1 MPIMSST
8 SLERLAVGLRH
19 VDRQVHDEAQSVAP
33 QPNRSEPPQRSV
45 RAKWAAGPQ
54 RYRWQAIGTVALLF
68 VGGCAQAPS
77 PRHQIQHYDLGP
89 PQTAGLSANVQ
100 PSPSLVLKVLAV
112 SASAAL
118 DSDDIAYRLV
128 YANPN
133 QARHYSGSEW
143 TATPAQLMT
152 ERLRG
157 KLAQTSHLLEGGDP
171 EDAPL
176 LKVELLDFSQRFDA
190 PGHGQGVVSIRATLK
205 TRTRLIAQRDFT
217 ASVPSATANAE
228 GGATAIAQAA
238 DAVLDNLSAWAT
250 HSAAAQ

>member
-1 MPIMSST
+1 MQIKSST
-8 SLERLAVGLRH
+8 PLKMLR
-19 VDRQVHDEAQSVAP
+19 
-33 QPNRSEPPQRSV
+33 QR
-45 RAKWAAGPQ
+45 GQ
-54 RYRWQAIGTVALLF
+54 RYRWLTIGTAALVF
-68 VGGCAQAPS
+68 VGGCAHAPT
-77 PRHQIQHYDLGP
+77 PRHQMQRFDLGP
-89 PQTAGLSANVQ
+89 PETSA
-100 PSPSLVLKVLAV
+100 PSVTLQLPVLPSLKVLAV

-133 QARHYSGSEW
+133 QALHYSGSEW

-152 ERLRG
+152 DRLRG
-157 KLAQTSHLLEGGDP
+157 KLAHTTHLLEGGDP

-190 PGHGQGVVSIRATLK
+190 PGRGQGVVSIRATLK

-228 GGATAIAQAA
+228 GGATAIAQAT
-238 DAVLDNLSAWAT
+238 DVVLNNLSTW
-250 HSAAAQ
+250 AAQSVVAQ

>member
-1 MPIMSST
+1 MHILSST
-8 SLERLAVGLRH
+8 SFNSPRQKVG
-19 VDRQVHDEAQSVAP
+19 P
-33 QPNRSEPPQRSV
+33 
-45 RAKWAAGPQ
+45 
-54 RYRWQAIGTVALLF
+54 RYRGLFGSVVALLF
-68 VGGCAQAPS
+68 IGGCAHAPT
-77 PRHQIQHYDLGP
+77 PRHQMQHFDLGP
-89 PQTAGLSANVQ
+89 PQTSISSASSR
-100 PSPSLVLKVLAV
+100 PSPPSFQSPQSSPLVLKVLTV

-133 QARHYSGSEW
+133 QARHYNGSEW

-152 ERLRG
+152 DRLRG
-157 KLAQTSHLLEGGDP
+157 KLAQTAHLLDGGDP

-190 PGHGQGVVSIRATLK
+190 PGRGQGVVSIRATLK

-217 ASVPSATANAE
+217 ASIPSATANAE

-238 DAVLDNLSAWAT
+238 DVVLDNLSTW
-250 HSAAAQ
+250 AAQSVAAQ